1 MGLLEKLF
9 GKPQQ
14 APRVTGGYSTLNSR
28 SPSFSKWSGNPYEQ
42 RLVRSCIEAGARQCS
57 KLQPNVTG
65 AAGGRVRRALDSQPN
80 EWQTMPQFIARVWR
94 ILKMD
99 TTAFIAP
106 VYADDLV
113 TVIGYLP
120 LRPSFTEAVT
130 VNGDLWYRF
139 TFSDGRKAVLE
150 ASTVGVMTEM
160 QLESDLFGGGN
171 SPLAPTMSLIQAQ
184 DEAQKYAIENGA
196 RIDWMARVS
205 GQVHP
210 DDLEAKRENFAA
222 SNLTANNKSGILL
235 YDNTLEDMQQVKQ
248 ESYTMSKDDQD
259 YIRRDVYGYFGVN
272 DDILQNKYN
281 EDTWN
286 AYYEGVI
293 EPFAVQLGAVLT
305 AMTFTPLERSYG
317 NSIMFSANRLAY
329 ASITTKLKVIDD
341 LTDRGLLEPNQA
353 MDIMQFP
360 HVPDDQN
367 NRVIRGEY
375 IETTKLRDNTVDN
388 AKAQALETD
397 IQDED
402 KEEEV

>member
-1 MGLLEKLF
+1 
-9 GKPQQ
+9 
-14 APRVTGGYSTLNSR
+14 
-28 SPSFSKWSGNPYEQ
+28 
-42 RLVRSCIEAGARQCS
+42 
-57 KLQPNVTG
+57 
-65 AAGGRVRRALDSQPN
+65 
-80 EWQTMPQFIARVWR
+80 
-94 ILKMD
+94 MD